1 MNIPLPRELE
11 KLVERLVESGRYS
24 SAGDVVREALRLL
37 DEREKQRKLQLT
49 AMRKEIAKGV
59 REARRNDHHDGD
71 RIFERLEAYATRA
84 ARKKRA

>member
-37 DEREKQRKLQLT
+37 DEREKVRKLRLSV
-49 AMRKEIAKGV
+49 MRKEIAKGV
-59 REARRNDHHDGD
+59 REARRGDHHDGD
-71 RIFERLEAYATRA
+71 RVFERLEAYATRA
-84 ARKKRA
+84 VRKKRA